1 MEKIGKILL
10 NLMLEKST
18 IVDGEQENNIKNAKY
33 GIRNPYSIGDI

>member
-18 IVDGEQENNIKNAKY
+18 IVDSEQENNIKYTKY
-33 GIRNPYSIGDI
+33 GIRKPYSE